1 MAEQYPDRRLLQI
14 GDAFLVRRLFGRYL
28 CEHYIDWES
37 GECTFDSE
45 EFYGFLEWVK
55 EYLDR
60 IHGQFDDTW
69 EYLGEDCMLY
79 MEGIWYLQDQ
89 AWYERALGEALTF
102 IGYPTSDG
110 RPCIPVEVQN
120 ALCITSRSR
129 NKEGAWQFLEYFL
142 SQEEDSVYCFSSRKD
157 IFQRE
162 LEEEMTPDYFYN
174 EDGSIQMLDGSIDM
188 DGNALSGPFM
198 KARAWDSNGEV
209 LYYYMSQE
217 QADALLEMIEMLD
230 FTPQGGAEN
239 RVLDILEEESTGY
252 LDGSR
257 SVKETAEIIQNRVRN
272 LVQEEL

>member
-1 MAEQYPDRRLLQI
+1 MAEQYPDRRLLRI

-157 IFQRE
+157 IF
-162 LEEEMTPDYFYN
+162 
-174 EDGSIQMLDGSIDM
+174 
-188 DGNALSGPFM
+188 
-198 KARAWDSNGEV
+198 
-209 LYYYMSQE
+209 
-217 QADALLEMIEMLD
+217 
-230 FTPQGGAEN
+230 
-239 RVLDILEEESTGY
+239 
-252 LDGSR
+252 
-257 SVKETAEIIQNRVRN
+257 
-272 LVQEEL
+272 